1 MVGTRIRDS
10 LAECSIVRIT
20 LVARNIERPGRMN
33 HASQEMEVPEL
44 DIHLDPRTT
53 CSFEITYIPQSRTTR
68 NLTLSRSSVRS
79 FLLSTSIP
87 RGHGRFGLSCKSR
100 LSFVNEK
107 VSNFEILCT
116 FI

>member
-87 RGHGRFGLSCKSR
+87 RGHGRFGLSCR
-100 LSFVNEK
+100 RPRRCGQEEVPTL
-107 VSNFEILCT
+107 EI
-116 FI
+116 